1 MESRCIYLESIL
13 VGATLLSILLN
24 RNKTRTGDKEALS
37 WSGYAFLSSNISL
50 ILSKKPLRFW

>member
-1 MESRCIYLESIL
+1 MESRRIYLESVL
-13 VGATLLSILLN
+13 VGATLLSI
-24 RNKTRTGDKEALS
+24 RFYRTKPGQGAKALS